1 MKLGKKSKIPYK
13 EVTVSL
19 ADSQIRQEAG
29 SGPAK
34 TVVSHALW
42 KKYVQRA
49 RALKEDVSDYDR
61 YLKNFGKKRPKLKVM
76 LSDGHPVDCYGPFKC
91 RLNIGPTPVR
101 MTVWVTAD
109 PHFGVDFVLGRY
121 DWPVMALKT
130 MHQPPADRPP
140 HNEAHIQCQG
150 PDNREIRTLVDTG
163 AGPNVLCHT
172 MSSRGWATETRTCNP
187 VSSSCQWRTAQT
199 SRQRDIFPTLS

>member
-1 MKLGKKSKIPYK
+1 MYN
-13 EVTVSL
+13 
-19 ADSQIRQEAG
+19 A
-29 SGPAK
+29 
-34 TVVSHALW
+34 
-42 KKYVQRA
+42 A

-61 YLKNFGKKRPKLKVM
+61 HLKTFGKKRPKLKVM

-163 AGPNVLCHT
+163 AGPNVLSYDVFKRMGYREQDLQPSLFKLSMADST
-172 MSSRGWATETRTCNP
+172 DLAT
-187 VSSSCQWRTAQT
+187 AGY
-199 SRQRDIFPTLS
+199 FPNLVVRILDTQLRVPCTVVKGAWI